1 MAISAVVDFL
11 EATGSDEALKAE
23 LVQTIG
29 VGDGDVSDAAE
40 LDENESAALLG
51 QAGVDACALA
61 AGRGFDFSVNELQA
75 VVGAFQSFR
84 VGEITDEEL
93 MSMLGLPSVPTSSA
107 QEAGMLS
114 YRGVAH
120 AKAGPGPGEDK
131 RRLDVVRFVEATAED
146 EQLRSELQS
155 ILQAGDGDISD
166 FSQLD
171 EGELQALRSAR
182 GAMVADFA
190 AKHGYT
196 FTIADLYSI
205 IDAFQRMKSG
215 ELSDTAFE
223 KFVDASSQ
231 SADYLPF
238 IDSIATMTYKG
249 FTYDR
254 VKPAVAQGNS
264 LEVVRFLQKSH
275 DDAGLRGKLQEIIG
289 GDGDVS
295 SPEELDGSE
304 AGNLIGER
312 SAKVVGLAASEGFRF
327 TISDLSAVIGAFQL
341 VEQGNLTLESCR
353 RILGIA
359 DAAGDEALG
368 EVRTTAVRI
377 YRGVPVAAA

>member
-11 EATGSDEALKAE
+11 EATGSDEALKAA
-23 LVQTIG
+23 LVKTLG

-40 LDENESAALLG
+40 LDEDESAALLG
-51 QAGVDACALA
+51 QAGVEACALA
-61 AGRGFDFSVNELQA
+61 ASTGYDFTVNELQA

-84 VGEITDEEL
+84 SGEITDEEL
-93 MSMLGLPSVPTSSA
+93 MSMLDLPSIPSPGA
-107 QEAGMLS
+107 QEAVALS

-120 AKAGPGPGEDK
+120 AKASSGAGEGK
-131 RRLDVVRFVEATAED
+131 RRLDVVRFVEATADD

-182 GAMVADFA
+182 GAVVADFA

-196 FTIADLYSI
+196 FTVADLYSI
-205 IDAFQRMKSG
+205 IDAFQRMKNG
-215 ELSDTAFE
+215 DLSEDAFQKFIDT
-223 KFVDASSQ
+223 SSQ
-231 SADYLPF
+231 SAEYLPF

-249 FTYDR
+249 ITYER
-254 VKPAVAQGNS
+254 VKPAIAQGNS

-275 DDAGLRGKLQEIIG
+275 DDEVLRGKLQKIIG
-289 GDGDVS
+289 GDGDIS
-295 SPEELDGSE
+295 SPEELDSAE

-312 SAKVVGLAASEGFRF
+312 SANVVALAATEGFRF

-341 VEQGNLTLESCR
+341 VDDGTLSLESCK

-359 DAAGDEALG
+359 DSAADEALG
-368 EVRTTAVRI
+368 TASAAAVRI
-377 YRGVPVAAA
+377 YRGVPVAGT

>member
-11 EATGSDEALKAE
+11 EATGSDDALKAE
-23 LVQTIG
+23 LVKTLG

-61 AGRGFDFSVNELQA
+61 AGKGFDFSVNELQA

-84 VGEITDEEL
+84 FGEITDEEL
-93 MSMLGLPSVPTSSA
+93 MSMLDLESVPSPGA
-107 QEAGMLS
+107 QEAVARS
-114 YRGVAH
+114 YRGVTHTKSA
-120 AKAGPGPGEDK
+120 AGAADGQ
-131 RRLDVVRFVEATAED
+131 RRLDVVRFVEATAND
-146 EQLRSELQS
+146 DALRTELQA

-182 GAMVADFA
+182 GALVADFA

-205 IDAFQRMKSG
+205 IDAFQRMKGG
-215 ELSDTAFE
+215 ELSDTAFA

-231 SADYLPF
+231 TADYLPF

-249 FTYDR
+249 FTYDK

-275 DDAGLRGKLQEIIG
+275 DDEGVRGRLQAIIG

-295 SPEELDGSE
+295 SPEELDSSE
-304 AGNLIGER
+304 AGNLIGAR
-312 SAKVVGLAASEGFRF
+312 SAQVVALANSEGYRF

-341 VEQGNLTLESCR
+341 VEKGTLSLASCK

-359 DAAGDEALG
+359 EAAEDEALG
-368 EVRTTAVRI
+368 EVSTTAVRI
-377 YRGVPVAAA
+377 YRGVPIAAA